1 MLPLVQKVT
10 FFGESLSPA
19 VRDVSREWVTNA
31 TQLLIIGS
39 SLATFSAFR
48 LVRQKIEE
56 GGKVLLLNVGES
68 RGDLL
73 ATVRIGWDGGCVEIV
88 PDAARVIFESESV
101 RGRLSSDQV
110 AEIELLLQSGVIKKV
125 AEGGFSTS

>member
-1 MLPLVQKVT
+1 MLLKMLQKVT

-19 VRDVSREWVTNA
+19 VRDLSKEWVSDS

-73 ATVRIGWDGGCVEIV
+73 ATERIGWDGGCVEIV
-88 PDAARVIFESESV
+88 PDAARAIFEDMRS
-101 RGRLSSDQV
+101 GLDQEKME
-110 AEIELLLQSGVIKKV
+110 EIEILLRSGNIKKV
-125 AEGGFSTS
+125 PEEGFSTS